1 MTKSSKINIF
11 NQNNLDNCNAWPF
24 QEARRLI
31 ERIKK
36 LPEDKTIIFET
47 GYGPSGLPHIG
58 TFCEVFRT
66 NLVRKAFTLITNRP
80 SKLIC
85 FSDDMDGLR
94 KVPTNVP
101 NQETMSKFIGQPL
114 TQVPDPFDTHN
125 SFGEHNN
132 SRLRSFLDSFDFE
145 YEFLSATE
153 CYKSGTFDK
162 TLLKVLEKYD
172 EIKNTVMPT
181 LGEERRKTY
190 SPFLPI
196 CKNTGKVL
204 EVSIIETDQ
213 KNGTVSYLDPIN
225 QEKIT
230 VPVTGGSCK
239 LQWKCDWA
247 MRWSALGVD
256 YEMAGKDLIDSVTLS
271 SKINRKI
278 DSIPPEGFNYEL
290 FLDENGE
297 KISKSK
303 GNGLTIEEWL
313 KYGPQESLSYFMY
326 GNPKRAKK
334 LYFDV
339 IPKSVDEYIKHLQSF
354 GNQVDKDRIN
364 NPILYVHNAE
374 PQKIPNNESPL
385 TFSLLLNLASVCHA
399 EGPEILWGYIDKY
412 APGISHSNNKF
423 LEKLVSFAV
432 IYYNDMIKPNKAY
445 RSPNEKEQNALMQLI
460 EGLKTLSEDSLSD
473 EIQKLV
479 FLIGKENEYENL
491 RDWFKSLYEILLGQ
505 SDGPRMGSFI
515 SLYGISE
522 TVDLI
527 QNAINGE
534 LK

>member
-1 MTKSSKINIF
+1 MIRKNI
-11 NQNNLDNCNAWPF
+11 
-24 QEARRLI
+24 
-31 ERIKK
+31 
-36 LPEDKTIIFET
+36 
-47 GYGPSGLPHIG
+47 
-58 TFCEVFRT
+58 
-66 NLVRKAFTLITNRP
+66 
-80 SKLIC
+80 
-85 FSDDMDGLR
+85 
-94 KVPTNVP
+94 
-101 NQETMSKFIGQPL
+101 
-114 TQVPDPFDTHN
+114 
-125 SFGEHNN
+125 
-132 SRLRSFLDSFDFE
+132 
-145 YEFLSATE
+145 
-153 CYKSGTFDK
+153 
-162 TLLKVLEKYD
+162 
-172 EIKNTVMPT
+172 
-181 LGEERRKTY
+181 RRKTY

-354 GNQVDKDRIN
+354 GNQVDEDRIN

-423 LEKLVSFAV
+423 LEKLVNFAV

-445 RSPNEKEQNALMQLI
+445 RSPNGKEKNALMQLI
-460 EGLKTLSEDSLSD
+460 EDFRS
-473 EIQKLV
+473 
-479 FLIGKENEYENL
+479 
-491 RDWFKSLYEILLGQ
+491 
-505 SDGPRMGSFI
+505 
-515 SLYGISE
+515 
-522 TVDLI
+522 
-527 QNAINGE
+527 
-534 LK
+534 

>member
-1 MTKSSKINIF
+1 MTKSSENHIF
-11 NQNNLDNCNAWPF
+11 DQNNLDNCNAWPF

-36 LPEDKTIIFET
+36 LPVEKTIVFET

-66 NLVRKAFTLITNRP
+66 NLVRKAFTLLTNRP

-94 KVPTNVP
+94 KIPTNVP
-101 NQETMSKFIGQPL
+101 NQANMSKFIGQPL
-114 TQVPDPFDTHN
+114 TQVPDPFETHT

-132 SRLRSFLDSFDFE
+132 SRLRSFLDSFNFE

-162 TLLKVLEKYD
+162 ALIKVLESYD
-172 EIKNTVMPT
+172 EIKNIILPT

-196 CKNTGKVL
+196 CQNSGKVL

-213 KNGTVSYLDPIN
+213 NNGTVSYLDPTN

-256 YEMAGKDLIDSVTLS
+256 YEMAGKDLIDSVALS

-290 FLDENGE
+290 FLDQNGE

-326 GNPKRAKK
+326 GNPKRAKR

-339 IPKSVDEYIKHLQSF
+339 IPKSVDEYLKHVLSF
-354 GNQVDKDRIN
+354 RDQIYEDRIN
-364 NPILYVHNAE
+364 NPILYVHDLE
-374 PQKIPNNESPL
+374 PQKIPKNENHL

-412 APGISHSNNKF
+412 APGSSRSKNKF
-423 LEKLVSFAV
+423 LEKLVNFAV
-432 IYYNDMIKPNKAY
+432 IYYNDMIKPNKSY
-445 RSPNEKEQNALMQLI
+445 RSPNEKEKNALMKLT
-460 EGLKTLSEDSLSD
+460 EGLNMLGEDSLSD
-473 EIQKLV
+473 DIQKLV

-505 SDGPRMGSFI
+505 YDGPRMGSFI

-522 TVDLI
+522 TIDLI
-527 QNAINGE
+527 QNAVNGK